1 MLPKKPFQPF
11 FSAPSNSKKL
21 QDIVLSKGKDIFL
34 ASTLMMAAPSPPHHR
49 HRLQAQAMLDT
60 WRPFLFFLKV
70 ILSTSPPVRNHFQ
83 RNSSGSGPALAF
95 PWLGLAWPLSS
106 MDVLWML
113 LQNRSLFLH
122 PSVLAHFV
130 IILGFHWGGM
140 KPNEA
145 GKAPRPTHSHRWV
158 V

>member
-11 FSAPSNSKKL
+11 FSAPSNSKKF

-34 ASTLMMAAPSPPHHR
+34 ASTLMMAATSPPHHR

-83 RNSSGSGPALAF
+83 RNSSGSGP
-95 PWLGLAWPLSS
+95 WLGFPLAWLG
-106 MDVLWML
+106 LWML
-113 LQNRSLFLH
+113 LQITLIFFILHALHYYSWFSL
-122 PSVLAHFV
+122 
-130 IILGFHWGGM
+130 GRNETKM
-140 KPNEA
+140 KPQ
-145 GKAPRPTHSHRWV
+145 GLKAHTFLRWV

>member
-34 ASTLMMAAPSPPHHR
+34 ASTLMMAATSPPHHR

-113 LQNRSLFLH
+113 LQNRSLF
-122 PSVLAHFV
+122 F
-130 IILGFHWGGM
+130 ILLSLPISLLFLVFIGA
-140 KPNEA
+140 E
-145 GKAPRPTHSHRWV
+145 
-158 V
+158 